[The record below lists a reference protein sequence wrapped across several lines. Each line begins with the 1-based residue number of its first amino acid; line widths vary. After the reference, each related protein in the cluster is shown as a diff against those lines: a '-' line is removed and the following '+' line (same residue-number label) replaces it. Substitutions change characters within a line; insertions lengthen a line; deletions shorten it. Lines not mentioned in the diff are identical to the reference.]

1 MFFTVTCYSWAWLLL
16 PRAKGVAGRRRR
28 RCVHL
33 LRRWGCCVGCS
44 MHCISQW
51 REQRGEKNTCSQ
63 KFLFF
68 FVFFCCCPL
77 DKLVVLYF
85 PSFFHEGTLSCAALL
100 GASLTCVSAEVFLY
114 NFFFS
119 CTVCATCTKCGGCI
133 WHLSRLT
140 PMRLVFP
147 PPKAKKDVGSHI
159 GFVVGQAEFCCSL
172 SFLSC
177 ALFFFLTASQPVCQS
192 RPFSHLP
199 VLICAY
205 SSSFTLHS

>member
-1 MFFTVTCYSWAWLLL
+1 MCTCFGGGAVAWAAVCTAF
-16 PRAKGVAGRRRR
+16 RSEESK
-28 RCVHL
+28 
-33 LRRWGCCVGCS
+33 
-44 MHCISQW
+44 
-51 REQRGEKNTCSQ
+51 ERGKKEYLQPKVPV
-63 KFLFF
+63 FF
-68 FVFFCCCPL
+68 FFFFCPL

-85 PSFFHEGTLSCAALL
+85 PSFFHEGTLSRAALL

-114 NFFFS
+114 NFFS

-140 PMRLVFP
+140 PMHLVFP
-147 PPKAKKDVGSHI
+147 PPKEKKDVGSHI
-159 GFVVGQAEFCCSL
+159 GFVGQAEFCCSL

-177 ALFFFLTASQPVCQS
+177 ALFFFFFFSTALQPPRQY

-205 SSSFTLHS
+205 SSSFSLHS

>member
-1 MFFTVTCYSWAWLLL
+1 MVFFTVTCYSWAWLLL
-16 PRAKGVAGRRRR
+16 PRAKGVVGRRRR

-51 REQRGEKNTCSQ
+51 REQREGEKRILAAKSSC
-63 KFLFF
+63 FF
-68 FVFFCCCPL
+68 FFFFCPL

-85 PSFFHEGTLSCAALL
+85 PSFFHEGTLSRAALL

-114 NFFFS
+114 NFFS

-140 PMRLVFP
+140 PMHLVFP
-147 PPKAKKDVGSHI
+147 PPKEKKDVGSHI
-159 GFVVGQAEFCCSL
+159 GFVGQAEFCCSL

-177 ALFFFLTASQPVCQS
+177 ALFFFFFFSTASP
-192 RPFSHLP
+192 
-199 VLICAY
+199 I
-205 SSSFTLHS
+205 SSF